1 MGMRCSVII
10 PCYNGMDLTR
20 ACVASLVSQT
30 GAHDLEIL
38 LVDNGSTDGTH
49 RLDTMHASVRVL
61 RQPRNLGFAGGV
73 NAGIRAARHPL
84 LLVLNNDTQAA
95 PNLLDEL
102 WRGLDSDPRIGAIA
116 PVSNHVK
123 GPAMLPVGNLGRD
136 PAARTELAHEL
147 ATAATAAIQDVDTLA
162 GLCLL
167 LRRTTLD
174 AVGLFDERFGHGNF
188 EDDDLCLRL
197 RLHGYRLVIARR
209 AFLHHEGHATF
220 RAMGLELAEQIQQRR
235 AQFVNKWQH
244 DPAGRATIAAM
255 YGDLAGAAAAATE
268 AQQCWPK
275 WPEADWHRAR
285 QFAATGEAARAA
297 THFAAVLRTCPR
309 HSEAALEL
317 ALQQLVAG
325 DTGAA
330 QRALDWTL
338 RHCHLGVPDQVRLLR
353 RLGEHSHQQRRWAE
367 ALANFRAA
375 LELAPSDGALH
386 NWLGLCQLEMGNLDA
401 AIDALDTAIEHGF
414 ALAHTNRGIC
424 RHRRGELES
433 ALADFEQ
440 AVLLLPNDRIARS
453 NHHALQQHLVV
464 AQRSAAGPAAPAGTA
479 AANSTSSA
487 TIDSI
492 EALGTQPIA

>member
-20 ACVASLVSQT
+20 ACVLSLVAQT
-30 GAHDLEIL
+30 GSHELEIL

-49 RLDTMHASVRVL
+49 HLDGLHPSVRVL

-84 LLVLNNDTQAA
+84 LLILNNDTQAA

-102 WRGLDSDPRIGAIA
+102 WQVLASDPRIGAAA

-136 PAARTELAHEL
+136 STARAELAHEL
-147 ATAATAAIQDVDTLA
+147 ATATTAAIQDVDTLA

-174 AVGLFDERFGHGNF
+174 SVGLFDERFGHGNF

-220 RAMGLELAEQIQQRR
+220 RAMGLELAEQILQRR
-235 AQFVNKWQH
+235 AQFIAKWQQ

-255 YGDLAGAAAAATE
+255 HGDLEGAAAAATE
-268 AQQCWPK
+268 AQRCWPE
-275 WPEADWHRAR
+275 WPEADWHLGR
-285 QFAATGEAARAA
+285 QFAATGEATRAA
-297 THFAAVLRTCPR
+297 HHFAAVLRSCPR
-309 HSEAALEL
+309 HSDAAVEL
-317 ALQQLVAG
+317 ALQQLAAG
-325 DTGAA
+325 NTAAA
-330 QRALDWTL
+330 QRGLDGTL
-338 RHCHLGVPDQVRLLR
+338 RHCHLAMPDQVRLLR
-353 RLGEHSHQQRRWAE
+353 RLGEHAHHQRRWAD
-367 ALANFRAA
+367 AAANFRAA
-375 LELAPSDGALH
+375 LELAPADGVLH
-386 NWLGLCQLEMGNLDA
+386 NWLGLCQLELGNLDA
-401 AIDALDTAIEHGF
+401 AIDAFDTAIEHGF

-424 RHRRGELES
+424 RHRRGESES
-433 ALADFEQ
+433 ALADFEK
-440 AVLLLPNDRIARS
+440 AVLLLPNDRVARN
-453 NHHALQQHLVV
+453 NHSALRQHL
-464 AQRSAAGPAAPAGTA
+464 AAGQRSAVAPAGASA
-479 AANSTSSA
+479 ASSTSSA